1 MLYHGAFGILREIYF
16 IYSRKFPIGDIPQ
29 SFSFS
34 TLKEVMML
42 LIPGY
47 SKLSKNS
54 AFLFSRTP
62 RETILELLAFL
73 VYVPILIQIE
83 IEGKFHAPPR
93 FENQHA
99 LSTRFKREKAQKD
112 IVFNLMFNKRD

>member
-54 AFLFSRTP
+54 AYLFRRTP

-73 VYVPILIQIE
+73 VYVLILVQIE
-83 IEGKFHAPPR
+83 TERKFHAPLYVLKISMLCPHTSKEKR
-93 FENQHA
+93 LKRILF
-99 LSTRFKREKAQKD
+99 ST
-112 IVFNLMFNKRD
+112 